1 VNDDWRL
8 AVRLREGAS
17 ARALSEHLAA
27 TELRHDLQARFH
39 DRVIVTV
46 DGGELFCYAGTRE
59 QAERAQELIRTLA
72 AEHGWRVQMTLKRW
86 HPAAERWED
95 PDVPLSSVDQRV
107 AERRGPA
114 AVGGEKALAD
124 AAGGQEHPPYEVR
137 VELRSHRDTVTLSE
151 RLGEEG
157 VAHLRRWRHLLV
169 PAPDEEAANEL
180 AQRVRELAPGPVDVD
195 VAATPMLGAGP
206 PNPFVIFGGL
216 AG

>member
-17 ARALSEHLAA
+17 AHALGEHLAA
-27 TELRHDLQARFH
+27 SELRHDLLARFQ

-59 QAERAQELIRTLA
+59 QAERAQELIRGLA
-72 AEHGWRVQMTLKRW
+72 ADHGWRVQMTLKRW

-95 PDVPLSSVDQRV
+95 PDVPLAAVDQRV
-107 AERRGPA
+107 AQRRGPSAVA
-114 AVGGEKALAD
+114 AEEGSGDALGE
-124 AAGGQEHPPYEVR
+124 EHPAFEVR
-137 VELRSHRDTVTLSE
+137 VELRSHRDTVALSE

-157 VAHLRRWRHLLV
+157 VAHLRRWRHLLI
-169 PAPDEEAANEL
+169 PAPDEDSAREL
-180 AQRVRELAPGPVDVD
+180 AQRVRELAPGPVEVD
-195 VAATPMLGAGP
+195 VVATPTLAGVP
-206 PNPFVIFGGL
+206 PNPFAIFGGL